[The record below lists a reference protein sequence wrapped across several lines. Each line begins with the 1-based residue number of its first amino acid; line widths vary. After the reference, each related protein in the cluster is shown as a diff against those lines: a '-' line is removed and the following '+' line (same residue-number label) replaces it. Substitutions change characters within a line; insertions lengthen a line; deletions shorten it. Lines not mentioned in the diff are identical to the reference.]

1 MSDTFAMSRRDFR
14 VMLASLAA
22 GSAILTAATAPVGT
36 PLPACPTEDSTGCL
50 WDGRTAGQWHH
61 LAGTLPGQDHR
72 QD

>member
-1 MSDTFAMSRRDFR
+1 MTRRR
-14 VMLASLAA
+14 AGILAA
-22 GSAILTAATAPVGT
+22 VALAASVLSVQTPAH

-61 LAGTLPGQDHR
+61 LSGTLPGQDHR